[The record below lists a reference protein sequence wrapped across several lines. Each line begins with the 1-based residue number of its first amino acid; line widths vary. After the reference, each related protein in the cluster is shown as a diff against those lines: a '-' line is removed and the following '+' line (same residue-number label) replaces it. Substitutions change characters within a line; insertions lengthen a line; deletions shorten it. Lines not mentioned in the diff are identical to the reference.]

1 MVPVAGRQWVAER
14 SGAEQSEVCRVIQL
28 LTYSLI
34 AAPVIL
40 VVMAVL
46 GH

>member
-1 MVPVAGRQWVAER
+1 MMVAER
-14 SGAEQSEVCRVIQL
+14 SGADQSEVYRVIQL

-34 AAPVIL
+34 AVPVIL
-40 VVMAVL
+40 VLMAML